1 MNMKYQAPKF
11 SDKELLELFPEARN
25 IIPLKIREYKSAI
38 REKENEIQS
47 QLSRIYSLKADSF
60 SEWFGEEIIKQLVMP
75 ELVALERTFF
85 RLKRFEHLLN
95 PTRKTT
101 NRFEFEEKIE
111 IARRYPIE
119 ELARSKLELRQA
131 GRNFVSLCPLHN
143 EKTPSFYIYT
153 ETNRFCCF
161 GCQEKGDVITLTMAL
176 YGINFKEAVEML
188 KN

>member
-1 MNMKYQAPKF
+1 MKYQALKF
-11 SDKELLELFPEARN
+11 NDKELLEIFPEARN
-25 IIPLKIREYKSAI
+25 IIPLKIKEYESAI

-47 QLSRIYSLKADSF
+47 QLNKIYSLKTDSF
-60 SEWFGEEIIKQLVMP
+60 SKWFGEEIIKQLVVP

-95 PTRKTT
+95 PTKKTT
-101 NRFEFEEKIE
+101 SRFEFEEKIE

-119 ELARSKLELRQA
+119 KLARSKLELRHN
-131 GRNFVSLCPLHN
+131 GKNFISICPLHN

-161 GCQEKGDVITLTMAL
+161 GCQEKGDVITLTIAL
-176 YGINFKEAVEML
+176 YGISFKEAVEML
-188 KN
+188 QN